1 MMQIY
6 SPIKGTIKA
15 LEDVNDDVFSQK
27 MMGDGIAIVPEDGY
41 LYSPIDGEVTM
52 VFPTGHA
59 VGLKTTDGLEILIHI
74 GIDTVNLEGKG
85 FKILTKAGDCV
96 HRGDILVEF
105 SLEIIKAA
113 GLERDTMLI
122 LTKNEMYQTIEIM
135 KQVQVNAGDCIL
147 ELR

>member
-6 SPIKGTIKA
+6 SPVKGTIKV

-27 MMGDGIAIVPEDGY
+27 MMGDGIAIVPEDGC

-52 VFPTGHA
+52 VFPSGHA
-59 VGLKTTDGLEILIHI
+59 IGLKTEDGLEILIHI

-85 FKILTKAGDCV
+85 FTIRTKVGDHV
-96 HRGDILVEF
+96 HTGDILVEF
-105 SLEIIKAA
+105 SLYIIKAA
-113 GLERDTMLI
+113 GLESDTMLI
-122 LTKNEMYQTIEIM
+122 LTKNEMYQTIEVL
-135 KQVQVNAGDCIL
+135 KQTQVNAGDCIL